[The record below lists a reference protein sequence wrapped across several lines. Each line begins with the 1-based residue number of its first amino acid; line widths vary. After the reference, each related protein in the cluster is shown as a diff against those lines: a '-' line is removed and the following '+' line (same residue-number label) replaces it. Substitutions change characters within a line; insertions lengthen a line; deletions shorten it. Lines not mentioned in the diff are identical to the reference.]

1 MSQKKPGQHIGGYRM
16 VVGVKEVGMV
26 GQPTQPENDQHDN
39 EHLGKLKFGIKY
51 MKIWWPR
58 ESSSC
63 LKLRIV
69 IPGKN
74 YKMWGKGG

>member
-1 MSQKKPGQHIGGYRM
+1 M

-58 ESSSC
+58 ESSFC
-63 LKLRIV
+63 LK
-69 IPGKN
+69 
-74 YKMWGKGG
+74 

>member
-1 MSQKKPGQHIGGYRM
+1 M

-58 ESSSC
+58 ESFFC

-69 IPGKN
+69 IPGRN

>member
-1 MSQKKPGQHIGGYRM
+1 M

-58 ESSSC
+58 ESFF
-63 LKLRIV
+63 V
-69 IPGKN
+69 
-74 YKMWGKGG
+74 

>member
-1 MSQKKPGQHIGGYRM
+1 M

-58 ESSSC
+58 ESFFC
-63 LKLRIV
+63 LK
-69 IPGKN
+69 
-74 YKMWGKGG
+74 

>member
-58 ESSSC
+58 ESSFC
-63 LKLRIV
+63 LK
-69 IPGKN
+69 
-74 YKMWGKGG
+74 